1 MTVEVRGCSTSVT
14 WVMKVG
20 RCARRR
26 GHQGPQNQCFGTPE
40 AYLGTPEA
48 YLLMT
53 YYLRKRRKKNKNL
66 SQQQL
71 STVLKKKLIQIGNQP
86 SLFCF
91 ITFHLCCSR
100 GRDREVFC
108 LKFQKQLYHH
118 ARLRRERERLL
129 THISLSSVCSY
140 LL

>member
-53 YYLRKRRKKNKNL
+53 YYLFTVWESPSRPFLFFSFWVSLKIKGKKTPVLFFSFFFLSFLLRLSGATRR
-66 SQQQL
+66 
-71 STVLKKKLIQIGNQP
+71 
-86 SLFCF
+86 
-91 ITFHLCCSR
+91 
-100 GRDREVFC
+100 
-108 LKFQKQLYHH
+108 
-118 ARLRRERERLL
+118 RRESYPRLL
-129 THISLSSVCSY
+129 HLKYITSKRSPYAQHFHNT
-140 LL
+140 

>member
-53 YYLRKRRKKNKNL
+53 YYLTHEEENFRTFLVVISIVVLVISRPSCRGGFLCVMMDEKRQTR
-66 SQQQL
+66 
-71 STVLKKKLIQIGNQP
+71 
-86 SLFCF
+86 
-91 ITFHLCCSR
+91 
-100 GRDREVFC
+100 
-108 LKFQKQLYHH
+108 
-118 ARLRRERERLL
+118 
-129 THISLSSVCSY
+129 
-140 LL
+140 